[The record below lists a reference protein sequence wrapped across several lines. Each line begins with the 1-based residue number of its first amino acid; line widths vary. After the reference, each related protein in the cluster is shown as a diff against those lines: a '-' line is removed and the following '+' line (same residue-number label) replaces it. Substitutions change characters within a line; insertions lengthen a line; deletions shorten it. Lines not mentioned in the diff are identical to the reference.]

1 MALYFV
7 GLFIFIVSI
16 PFSNVTTSSL
26 YLLST
31 STDGLFWGFGDFKS
45 SWVVPNCAEIFKQN
59 SLYICPEQRNK
70 NLIPPTQFYHQI
82 FPILLYD
89 ALVTERTL
97 WRARHYTT
105 FYNVYNWY
113 KEKQHNDAS
122 CVRKKGFINLTLIRV
137 MKF

>member
-7 GLFIFIVSI
+7 VLFIFIVST

-45 SWVVPNCAEIFKQN
+45 SSVVPNCAEIFQQN

-82 FPILLYD
+82 FPICCMMLWWLRELYGE
-89 ALVTERTL
+89 LGIILRFIMS
-97 WRARHYTT
+97 TT
-105 FYNVYNWY
+105 GTRRSNIMMHPV
-113 KEKQHNDAS
+113 S
-122 CVRKKGFINLTLIRV
+122 GKKDS
-137 MKF
+137 

>member
-7 GLFIFIVSI
+7 GLFIFIVST

-45 SWVVPNCAEIFKQN
+45 SSVVPNCAEIFQQN

-70 NLIPPTQFYHQI
+70 NLIP
-82 FPILLYD
+82 
-89 ALVTERTL
+89 
-97 WRARHYTT
+97 
-105 FYNVYNWY
+105 
-113 KEKQHNDAS
+113 QHNFNIKYFPFCCMMLWWLRELYGELGIILCFIMTTTGTRIS
-122 CVRKKGFINLTLIRV
+122 NIMMHPVSGKKDS
-137 MKF
+137 

>member
-7 GLFIFIVSI
+7 GLFIFIVST

-45 SWVVPNCAEIFKQN
+45 SSVVPNCAEIFQQN

-70 NLIPPTQFYHQI
+70 NLIP
-82 FPILLYD
+82 
-89 ALVTERTL
+89 
-97 WRARHYTT
+97 
-105 FYNVYNWY
+105 
-113 KEKQHNDAS
+113 QHNFNIKYFPFAVWCFGDWENFMES
-122 CVRKKGFINLTLIRV
+122 
-137 MKF
+137 

>member
-7 GLFIFIVSI
+7 GLFIFIVST

-45 SWVVPNCAEIFKQN
+45 SSVVSNCAEIFKQN

-82 FPILLYD
+82 FPICCMMLWWLRELYGE
-89 ALVTERTL
+89 LGIILRFIMS
-97 WRARHYTT
+97 TT
-105 FYNVYNWY
+105 GTRRSNIMMHPV
-113 KEKQHNDAS
+113 S
-122 CVRKKGFINLTLIRV
+122 GKKDS
-137 MKF
+137 

>member
-7 GLFIFIVSI
+7 VLFIFIVST

-45 SWVVPNCAEIFKQN
+45 SSVVPNCAEIFKQN

-82 FPILLYD
+82 FPICCMMLWWLRELYGE
-89 ALVTERTL
+89 LGIVL
-97 WRARHYTT
+97 CFIMSTT
-105 FYNVYNWY
+105 GTRSSNIMMHPV
-113 KEKQHNDAS
+113 S
-122 CVRKKGFINLTLIRV
+122 GKKDS
-137 MKF
+137 

>member
-7 GLFIFIVSI
+7 GLFIFIVST

-45 SWVVPNCAEIFKQN
+45 SSVVPNCAEIFKQN

-82 FPILLYD
+82 FPICCMMLWWLRELYGE
-89 ALVTERTL
+89 LGIILRFIMS
-97 WRARHYTT
+97 TT
-105 FYNVYNWY
+105 GTRISNIMMHPV
-113 KEKQHNDAS
+113 S
-122 CVRKKGFINLTLIRV
+122 GKKDS
-137 MKF
+137 